1 MFKSRDYNDFFLKLI
16 LQKGNKKQLTL
27 KTYFLVKVSMHTKT
41 KRGLGQ

>member
-1 MFKSRDYNDFFLKLI
+1 MFKSKNYNDFSKTV

-41 KRGLGQ
+41 KRGLEQ